1 MTTHQGLQTVSTQF
15 VTASP
20 SGVSGAVNSGA
31 VITLNGMHI
40 SSGTATYPG
49 YLQGASTTF
58 APITSQVFTTTSM
71 VIGNN
76 RLTPDQLA
84 FVLAQHRF
92 LPMDG
97 SGYCLFCYALDLFRT
112 KVDHLFVIREE

>member
-1 MTTHQGLQTVSTQF
+1 M
-15 VTASP
+15 
-20 SGVSGAVNSGA
+20 
-31 VITLNGMHI
+31 NGMHI

-97 SGYCLFCYALDLFRT
+97 SGYCLFCYALDLLRT